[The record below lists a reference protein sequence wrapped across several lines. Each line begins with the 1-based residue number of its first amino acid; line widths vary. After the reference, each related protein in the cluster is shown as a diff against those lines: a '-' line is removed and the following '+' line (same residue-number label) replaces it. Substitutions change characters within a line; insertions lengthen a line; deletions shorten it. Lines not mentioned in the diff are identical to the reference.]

1 MGHGKIAF
9 SAAVLASIAPF
20 ALGAIGCKGGE
31 PPARAQDPSSS
42 SSTTTTTSASAIAD
56 GPAAAPAHAES
67 FTVAA
72 VPSPTPVIPP
82 ATTPAG
88 AAGATTGTP
97 PLSDAE
103 IVAIVDAAGRGER
116 LEAHEA
122 MKKASGARVR
132 QLAQLVLSDH
142 DSAKLDRLE
151 RVTSLAPA
159 PNALSEEIGSSRAHT
174 AEQLKSAASSDFDRA
189 YIAAQMAAGRHMIEL
204 LDDRLIPQ
212 AQNGEL
218 RTFLQDLRTSTASNL
233 GMARDIKARIAE

>member
-9 SAAVLASIAPF
+9 SAAVLASLAPF
-20 ALGAIGCKGGE
+20 ALGAVGCKGGE

-42 SSTTTTTSASAIAD
+42 ASTTTTTSAAAIVD
-56 GPAAAPAHAES
+56 DPAAPPAHAES
-67 FTVAA
+67 FPVAA
-72 VPSPTPVIPP
+72 VPSPTLVTTPV
-82 ATTPAG
+82 TTPAG
-88 AAGATTGTP
+88 ATTAVP
-97 PLSDAE
+97 SLSDAE

-122 MKKASGARVR
+122 MKYANGARVR

-142 DSAKLDRLE
+142 DSAKLERLE
-151 RVTSLAPA
+151 RVTSLSPA
-159 PNALSEEIGSSRAHT
+159 PNALSEEIGSSRART
-174 AEQLKSAASSDFDRA
+174 AEHLKSAASSDFDRA

-204 LDDRLIPQ
+204 LDDKLIPQ

-233 GMARDIKARIAE
+233 GMARDIKAHIAE